1 MTAIDER
8 ARVYADRDW
17 WRSAGNILGLEL
29 RGWTFR
35 NEASFADRETG
46 RRVEMPG
53 WLAERILQALRPGS
67 TGETEGWRDIE
78 TAGRELK
85 AVLGYQATPGDW
97 EGQMAI
103 CWPMG
108 PVDKPAVWIGE
119 GGLMPTHWMPLPSPP
134 SAMLAAAGG
143 N

>member
-35 NEASFADRETG
+35 NEASFADRDTD
-46 RRVEMPG
+46 RRVEIPG
-53 WLAERILQALRPGS
+53 WLAERILQALNPGS
-67 TGETEGWRDIE
+67 TGDWVLVPKEPTEKMLWAN
-78 TAGRELK
+78 AGSS
-85 AVLGYQATPGDW
+85 D
-97 EGQMAI
+97 
-103 CWPMG
+103 CH
-108 PVDKPAVWIGE
+108 KPAWNRSMWAAFLAAAPE
-119 GGLMPTHWMPLPSPP
+119 PP

-143 N
+143 RDE

>member
-35 NEASFADRETG
+35 NEASFADRDTD
-46 RRVEMPG
+46 RRVEIPG

-67 TGETEGWRDIE
+67 TGETEGWR
-78 TAGRELK
+78 ELMK
-85 AVLGYQATPGDW
+85 ELADDLECELQARYP
-97 EGQMAI
+97 EEARAYPSQAMMFYAE
-103 CWPMG
+103 ME
-108 PVDKPAVWIGE
+108 PVRRAR
-119 GGLMPTHWMPLPSPP
+119 
-134 SAMLAAAGG
+134 AMLAAAGG